1 MPVDLIWIWSSP
13 IEGSSI
19 VLVSWDVVSF
29 FRICVSGM
37 RDFYTNRTSRG
48 PCRTEALT
56 VAFTGNV
63 G

>member
-29 FRICVSGM
+29 YRICMGACGIFIPIE
-37 RDFYTNRTSRG
+37 RRG
-48 PCRTEALT
+48 
-56 VAFTGNV
+56 VHV
-63 G
+63 GQKR